1 MNRNFKYYLSVWAI
15 MLVLFNA
22 AVFVSPSEALGM
34 SKFGGAFWSG
44 YIFVSLAF
52 IGQLF
57 CAFKAFKA
65 ENKAE
70 NSRKLFYNLPIITV
84 SFTGLVLTLVFGSVC
99 MIVPDMPN
107 WLGTI
112 LCLAVLAF
120 TASVAIKAKLAG
132 DIVSETDDKIK
143 MHTAFVKSFAAEAE
157 CLINKA
163 KSEQAKK
170 ECKKVYEALR
180 YSDPVSAPVLSE
192 VEREF
197 AEKFKVF
204 SAAVEEDNE
213 AAETAGELLT
223 LIDLRNKK
231 CKLLKQ
237 G

>member
-44 YIFVSLAF
+44 YIFVSLSF
-52 IGQLF
+52 LGQLF
-57 CAFKAFKA
+57 CAYTAF
-65 ENKAE
+65 KAE

-84 SFTGLVLTLVFGSVC
+84 SFTGLVLTLVFGTVC
-99 MIVPDMPN
+99 MAVPDMPN
-107 WLGTI
+107 WLGII

-120 TASVAIKAKLAG
+120 TASAVIKAKLAG
-132 DIVSETDDKIK
+132 DTVSKRDDKIK
-143 MHTAFVKSFAAEAE
+143 THTAFVKTFTADAE

-192 VEREF
+192 VEREI

-204 SAAVEEDNE
+204 SAAVEEDKE
-213 AAETAGELLT
+213 AAETAEELLT
-223 LIDLRNKK
+223 LIDVRNKK

>member
-65 ENKAE
+65 ENAK
-70 NSRKLFYNLPIITV
+70 KFFYNLPIVTV
-84 SFTGLVLTLVFGSVC
+84 SYTGLVLTLVFGSVC
-99 MIVPDMPN
+99 MAVPDMPN

-120 TASVAIKAKLAG
+120 TASAAIKAKLAG

-143 MHTAFVKSFAAEAE
+143 THTAFVKSFTAEAE

-180 YSDPVSAPVLSE
+180 YSDPVSAPDLSE

-204 SAAVEEDNE
+204 SEAVEEDNE
-213 AAETAGELLT
+213 AAETAGELLA

>member
-44 YIFVSLAF
+44 YIFVSLSF
-52 IGQLF
+52 LGQLF
-57 CAFKAFKA
+57 CAYTAF
-65 ENKAE
+65 KAE

-84 SFTGLVLTLVFGSVC
+84 SFTGLVLTLVFGTVC
-99 MIVPDMPN
+99 MAVPDMPN
-107 WLGTI
+107 WLGII

-120 TASVAIKAKLAG
+120 TASAVIKAKLAG
-132 DIVSETDDKIK
+132 DTVSKRDDKIK
-143 MHTAFVKSFAAEAE
+143 THTAFVKTFTADAE

-192 VEREF
+192 VEREI

-204 SAAVEEDNE
+204 SKAVEEDKE
-213 AAETAGELLT
+213 AAETAEELLT
-223 LIDLRNKK
+223 LIDVRNKK